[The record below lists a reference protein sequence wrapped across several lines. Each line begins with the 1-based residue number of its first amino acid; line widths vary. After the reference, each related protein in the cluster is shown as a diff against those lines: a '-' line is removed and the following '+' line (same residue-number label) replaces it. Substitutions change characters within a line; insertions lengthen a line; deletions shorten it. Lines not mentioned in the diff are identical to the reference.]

1 MFPKAGHT
9 TCTSFAAAVATDTAC
24 AVMSQHV
31 AQQCSADAARAIM
44 AQHDAQGCTPAASIA
59 YFCYRY

>member
-1 MFPKAGHT
+1 MFSKAGHT
-9 TCTSFAAAVATDTAC
+9 TRASFAIAVATDTAC

-31 AQQCSADAARAIM
+31 AQQCSAGAARAIM
-44 AQHDAQGCTPAASIA
+44 AQHDAQGCTPAASLA

>member
-1 MFPKAGHT
+1 MFSKVGHT
-9 TCTSFAAAVATDTAC
+9 TCISFAAVATDTAC

-44 AQHDAQGCTPAASIA
+44 AQHDAQGCMPTASLA